1 MRVSSL
7 ATLLLVLAMANGAR
21 AAERTVV
28 VATAPVAGVYYPAGG
43 ALCRVVN
50 AGQARHGLRCLVEST
65 DGSRDNL
72 RRLRAGA
79 VDFALVQSDW
89 QYYAGQ
95 GGDDAV
101 GGDSGN
107 GGAGRTLR
115 AVASLHAQPFTL
127 LARPQSG
134 IGSVDDLAGKRVN
147 LGPNGSAQRMAG
159 EALIEALGWSK
170 PEFAAITGLD
180 AEQQVDAPCT
190 GQIDAFLISTS
201 HPNSLISAATDR
213 CQARL
218 IPIDGEAVDIL
229 LASWPFYAR
238 AEISGGLYR
247 ANPDPVPTF
256 GLRATLVTTRET
268 PDDTVYWIARS
279 LFEQLDAVRR
289 QHPAL
294 AQLSSQDMLSRGNTL
309 QLHDGA
315 LRYYRERGWK

>member
-1 MRVSSL
+1 MRVFPL
-7 ATLLLVLAMANGAR
+7 AMLLLVLAVANGAR

-28 VATAPVAGVYYPAGG
+28 IATAPVAGVYYPAGG

-50 AGQARHGLRCLVEST
+50 AGQAQHGLRCLVEST
-65 DGSRDNL
+65 EGSKDNL
-72 RRLRAGA
+72 RRLRAGE

-95 GGDDAV
+95 GGEAAV
-101 GGDSGN
+101 EGDSGR
-107 GGAGRTLR
+107 ALR

-127 LARPQSG
+127 LVGPESG
-134 IGSVDDLAGKRVN
+134 IGSVEDLAGKRVN
-147 LGPNGSAQRMAG
+147 LGPNGSVQRVAG

-170 PEFAAITGLD
+170 PDFAAITGLD
-180 AEQQVDAPCT
+180 AQQHVDALCA
-190 GQIDAFLISTS
+190 GQIDAFLISIS
-201 HPNSLISAATDR
+201 HPNSLISAATER

-218 IPIDGEAVDIL
+218 IPVQGEAVDFL
-229 LASWPFYAR
+229 LASWPFYAK
-238 AEISGGLYR
+238 AEIAGGLYR

-256 GLRATLVTTRET
+256 GLRATLVTSRET

-279 LFEQLDAVRR
+279 LFEQLDTVRR

-294 AQLSSQDMLSRGNTL
+294 AQLSPRDMLSHGNTL
-309 QLHDGA
+309 ALHDGA

>member
-1 MRVSSL
+1 MRVFPL
-7 ATLLLVLAMANGAR
+7 AMLLLVLATANGAY

-28 VATAPVAGVYYPAGG
+28 IATAPVAGVYYPAGG

-50 AGQARHGLRCLVEST
+50 AGQAQHGLRCLVEST
-65 DGSRDNL
+65 EGSKDNL
-72 RRLRAGA
+72 RRLRAGD
-79 VDFALVQSDW
+79 VDLALVQSDW

-101 GGDSGN
+101 DGD
-107 GGAGRTLR
+107 AGRTLR

-127 LARPQSG
+127 LARPESG
-134 IGSVDDLAGKRVN
+134 IGSIGDLAGKRVN
-147 LGPNGSAQRMAG
+147 LGPDGSVQRMAG
-159 EALIEALGWSK
+159 EALVEALGWSK
-170 PEFAAITGLD
+170 PDFAAITGLD
-180 AEQQVDAPCT
+180 AQQQVDALCT
-190 GQIDAFLISTS
+190 GEIDAFLISIS

-218 IPIDGEAVDIL
+218 IPIQGEAVDLL
-229 LASWPFYAR
+229 LASWPFYAK
-238 AEISGGLYR
+238 AEIAAGLYR

-256 GLRATLVTTRET
+256 GLRATLVTSRET

-279 LFEQLDAVRR
+279 LFERLDAVRL

-294 AQLSSQDMLSRGNTL
+294 AQLSPQDMLSHGNTL
-309 QLHDGA
+309 VLHEGA